1 MRNIKFLFASIIA
14 IGLSSCM
21 QTEYD
26 NMDPNKVLG
35 QKVEKTISIEQ
46 LKSTYMTSSG
56 LFSADK
62 ISSPSPVVINGIV
75 TSSDV
80 EGNVYKYLT
89 IQEEGANGHAIKI
102 SIDAGSL
109 SGIYPLGQ
117 RVSVICNDLY
127 IGKYAAGPQMGIYF
141 DNKARNRI
149 EPGRMPKVFSD
160 KKVIAYGMPVPSA
173 VVADTM
179 TIAQI
184 IAAGP
189 AVYNKLV
196 CIKNAYFTG
205 KGANFGQAA
214 VISEADKIFAPSTNG
229 IGFPQSREITDGT
242 ASVFISTSE
251 YAKFAN
257 KRIPNVSDKGNI
269 TAIIGYFSDKD
280 VTPVAGKIYHQL
292 TLRSLNDLGK
302 GFEAYKARQ

>member
-1 MRNIKFLFASIIA
+1 MRNLKFLFASLIA

-21 QTEYD
+21 QTEFE
-26 NMDPNKVLG
+26 NIDPNKVLG
-35 QKVEKTISIEQ
+35 NKIEKTISIEQ

-56 LFSADK
+56 LFTADL
-62 ISSPSPVVINGIV
+62 ISSPSPIVINGIV

-89 IQEEGANGHAIKI
+89 VQEEGANGHAIKI

-117 RVSVICNDLY
+117 RVSVICNDLH
-127 IGKYAAGPQMGIYF
+127 IGKYASGPQMGIYF
-141 DNKARNRI
+141 NNTERNRI

-160 KKVIAYGMPVPSA
+160 KKVIAYGLPVPSA

-205 KGANFGQAA
+205 KGANFGQAG
-214 VISEADKIFAPSTNG
+214 VIPEADKIFAPSTNG

-242 ASVFISTSE
+242 GSVFISTSE

-257 KRIPNVSDKGNI
+257 KRIPNTTDKGNI
-269 TAIIGYFSDKD
+269 TAIIGYFSDRD
-280 VTPVAGKIYHQL
+280 ATPVAGKIYHQL

-302 GFEAYKARQ
+302 GFEAYKAR

>member
-1 MRNIKFLFASIIA
+1 MRNLKFLFASLIA

-21 QTEYD
+21 QTEFE
-26 NMDPNKVLG
+26 NIDPNKVLG
-35 QKVEKTISIEQ
+35 NKIEKTISIEQ

-56 LFSADK
+56 LFSADL

-109 SGIYPLGQ
+109 SGVYPLGQ
-117 RVSVICNDLY
+117 IVSVICNDLY

-214 VISEADKIFAPSTNG
+214 VIPEADKIFAPSTNG

-242 ASVFISTSE
+242 GSVFISTSE

-269 TAIIGYFSDKD
+269 TAIIGYYSDRD
-280 VTPVAGKIYHQL
+280 ATPVAGKIYHQL
-292 TLRSLNDLGK
+292 TLRSLRDLGK
-302 GFEAYKARQ
+302 GFEAYHAR